1 MSLSHPAVAGAVT
14 SLPVLRQAEALPP
27 VSGQMTLQSG
37 ELFRAGREILIQHAD
52 EYYRLRLTRK
62 GKLILTK

>member
-1 MSLSHPAVAGAVT
+1 MSLSHPVVQNLRV
-14 SLPVLRQAEALPP
+14 LPSTPLQTLPALP
-27 VSGQMTLQSG
+27 TLQSS
-37 ELFRAGREILIQHAD
+37 ELFKAGREILIEHAQ

>member
-1 MSLSHPAVAGAVT
+1 
-14 SLPVLRQAEALPP
+14 
-27 VSGQMTLQSG
+27 MTLQSG